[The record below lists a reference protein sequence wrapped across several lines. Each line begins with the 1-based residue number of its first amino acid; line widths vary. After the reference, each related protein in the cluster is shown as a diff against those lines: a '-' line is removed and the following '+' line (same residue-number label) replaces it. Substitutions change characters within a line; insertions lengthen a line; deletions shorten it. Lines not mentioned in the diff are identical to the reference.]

1 MVTNPFGHLGG
12 LNRLLGD
19 TARRRSA
26 ALVVSTLVGLLYF
39 AGCSNWTTASSG
51 AASAKDAKVADA
63 PGRFVFLQARLTG
76 SAGDERSV
84 VLRLDSATGET
95 WILEAAT
102 MKWVSLKDN
111 LQPIGVFDPDTKKV
125 KWEVKLPDGRYV
137 NDLSKDELVRYVSG
151 MVQQPGNAGAES
163 PKK

>member
-1 MVTNPFGHLGG
+1 CAWSCILSRTSRLSFSGLPLHAAVGAWGGPRAAADAWPLAGLGIEEPRMVTNPFGHLGG

-84 VLRLDSATGET
+84 VDRL
-95 WILEAAT
+95 
-102 MKWVSLKDN
+102 
-111 LQPIGVFDPDTKKV
+111 
-125 KWEVKLPDGRYV
+125 
-137 NDLSKDELVRYVSG
+137 
-151 MVQQPGNAGAES
+151 
-163 PKK
+163 